1 MTGPESVDDL
11 FEREKEKID
20 ENKNAETTIK
30 KCPSCGANMVY
41 SPEVHGLKCPYCG
54 EEEKLEENDVC
65 EEKDINLLFDNGT
78 NAWAKE
84 TRVFRCTNCG
94 ATTVISRSE
103 ISKECPFCG
112 TSNVVE
118 CEEMSGMR
126 PDAVLPFL
134 LTKTQAKEQVIRWA
148 KKKVFAPSKFKK
160 SVKPEGMHGN
170 YSPAFTFDAETITDY
185 KGVLGKYYYV
195 TKTVNGKTVSE
206 RRIRYFPISGKHNRS
221 FDDVLVQAA
230 DNIRQRTLNDLQPYD
245 TNNSQNYAA
254 DYLYG
259 FTATQ
264 YNRDGKACWQVA
276 RNIMYDNVK
285 QQILSG
291 YDYDVVSSFDANM
304 HCKNVTYK
312 YVLLPMYIGHYGF
325 KKKIYNFFVNGRNG
339 KVAGKVPIS
348 PLRVGALVLGILGA
362 IALFV
367 YLFITYGGD

>member
-1 MTGPESVDDL
+1 MNRPEEVDNL
-11 FEREKEKID
+11 FAAKQKID
-20 ENKNAETTIK
+20 EDKNAETKIK

-41 SPEVHGLKCPYCG
+41 SPETHGLKCPYCG
-54 EEEKLEENDVC
+54 EGVKLEENDFC
-65 EEKDINLLFDNGT
+65 EEKDANFLFDNSVAT
-78 NAWAKE
+78 WSKE

-94 ATTVISRSE
+94 ATTVIARSE

-134 LTKTQAKEQVIRWA
+134 LTKEQAKERVVGWA

-170 YSPAFTFDAETITDY
+170 YSPAFTFDADTYTEY
-185 KGVLGKYYYV
+185 EGVLGRYYYV
-195 TKTVNGKTVSE
+195 TKTVDGKQLTE
-206 RRIRYFPISGKHNRS
+206 RRVEYFPISGTHKRS

-230 DNIRQRTLNDLQPYD
+230 DNIRQKTLNDLQPYD
-245 TNNSQNYAA
+245 TNNSQKYSE

-264 YNRDGKACWQVA
+264 YNRDGKACWKVA

-285 QQILSG
+285 EQILSG
-291 YDYDVVSSFDANM
+291 YVYDEICSFDANM

-348 PLRVGALVLGILGA
+348 PLKVGSLVIGILGA
-362 IALFV
+362 IALIV
-367 YLFITYGGD
+367 YLFVTYGGD